1 MSAHPSI
8 GFIGF
13 GAMAQR
19 MGANLRE
26 AGYPVRAYAEHQQDG
41 ERHGTPM
48 EPLATLLPQ
57 AEVVI
62 VSLPNDAILEQVL
75 LGTDGV
81 LARLE
86 SGRVLINTSTN
97 SPALSLRLEAA
108 GRARGI
114 AVVEAPVSGST
125 PEAEQ
130 AQLVV
135 LAGGEPEAVERARPI
150 LETLGKTVHHVGPT
164 GQGAAIKLAI
174 NGLMGAGLAA
184 LAEALAYATRAG
196 LDAEVL
202 FEVFGDL
209 AVLSPHHQ
217 RKLAALREGDFA
229 PQFPAALMHKDMGL
243 LLAELNAT
251 FQGAPT
257 LAAAAQQLALGAEL
271 HPDADYVITADV
283 LLEEAEDAATR

>member
-62 VSLPNDAILEQVL
+62 VSLPNDAVLEQVL
-75 LGTDGV
+75 LGADGV

-86 SGRVLINTSTN
+86 SGRLLINTSTN

-150 LETLGKTVHHVGPT
+150 LETLSKTVHHVGPT

-229 PQFPAALMHKDMGL
+229 AQFPAALMHKDMGL

-251 FQGAPT
+251 YQGAPT

-271 HPDADYVITADV
+271 HPDADYVITADI

>member
-19 MGANLRE
+19 MGANLRA
-26 AGYPVRAYAEHQQDG
+26 AGYPVMAYAEHQQDG

-62 VSLPNDAILEQVL
+62 VSLPNDVILEQVL
-75 LGTDGV
+75 LGPDGV
-81 LARLE
+81 IARLQ
-86 SGRVLINTSTN
+86 SGRLLINTSTN
-97 SPALSLRLEAA
+97 SPALALRLEEA

-125 PEAEQ
+125 PEAEK

-150 LETLGKTVHHVGPT
+150 LETLGKTMHHVGPT

-217 RKLAALREGDFA
+217 RKLAALRDGDFA
-229 PQFPAALMHKDMGL
+229 AQFPAALMHKDMGL

-251 FQGAPT
+251 YQGAPT

-271 HPDADYVITADV
+271 HPDADYVITADI

>member
-26 AGYPVRAYAEHQQDG
+26 SGYPVSAYAEHQQDG

-57 AEVVI
+57 AEVVM

-75 LGTDGV
+75 LGPDGV

-86 SGRVLINTSTN
+86 SGRLLINTSTN
-97 SPALSLRLEAA
+97 SPALSRRLEEA

-114 AVVEAPVSGST
+114 DVVEAPVSGST
-125 PEAEQ
+125 PEAEK

-135 LAGGEPEAVERARPI
+135 LAGGEPAAVERARPI
-150 LETLGKTVHHVGPT
+150 LESLGKTVHHVGPT

-202 FEVFGDL
+202 FEVFGNL

-217 RKLAALREGDFA
+217 RKLAALRDGDFA
-229 PQFPAALMHKDMGL
+229 AQFPAALMHKDMGL

-271 HPDADYVITADV
+271 HPDADYLITADV

>member
-1 MSAHPSI
+1 
-8 GFIGF
+8 
-13 GAMAQR
+13 
-19 MGANLRE
+19 
-26 AGYPVRAYAEHQQDG
+26 
-41 ERHGTPM
+41 
-48 EPLATLLPQ
+48 
-57 AEVVI
+57 
-62 VSLPNDAILEQVL
+62 VL
-75 LGTDGV
+75 LGPDGV
-81 LARLE
+81 LARLA
-86 SGRVLINTSTN
+86 SGRLLINTSTN

-125 PEAEQ
+125 PEAEK

-150 LETLGKTVHHVGPT
+150 LEALGKTVHHVGPT

-217 RKLAALREGDFA
+217 RKLAALRDGDFA

-251 FQGAPT
+251 YQGAPT

-271 HPDADYVITADV
+271 HPDADYLITADV